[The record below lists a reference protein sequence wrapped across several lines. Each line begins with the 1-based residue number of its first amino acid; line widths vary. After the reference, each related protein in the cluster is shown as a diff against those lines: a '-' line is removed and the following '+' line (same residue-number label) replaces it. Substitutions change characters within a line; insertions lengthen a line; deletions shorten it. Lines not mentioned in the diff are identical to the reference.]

1 METLTYAEFK
11 TLEKKD
17 SYYKGRWPYFN
28 EVISI
33 INNECS
39 KSIFL
44 SSDRLERSSSI
55 PVKF

>member
-11 TLEKKD
+11 TLEKND

-39 KSIFL
+39 KSIF
-44 SSDRLERSSSI
+44 
-55 PVKF
+55 